1 MNPAMQEFAVFVIVG
16 LAACYA
22 AWKLMPRAARGR
34 LAQSTVG
41 WVQRRGRLSDRDAAA
56 LASRLAGGG
65 CGACKD
71 CGSCGA
77 AANSGA
83 ATDKAV
89 MRFERGK
96 KANGAYDAFP

>member
-1 MNPAMQEFAVFVIVG
+1 MQEFAVFVIVG

-41 WVQRRGRLSDRDAAA
+41 WAQRRGRLSDRDAAA

-71 CGSCGA
+71 CGSCGP
-77 AANSGA
+77 AANSA
-83 ATDKAV
+83 ATTDKAV
-89 MRFERGK
+89 LRLERRT
-96 KANGAYDAFP
+96 KAKDAFDTLQ